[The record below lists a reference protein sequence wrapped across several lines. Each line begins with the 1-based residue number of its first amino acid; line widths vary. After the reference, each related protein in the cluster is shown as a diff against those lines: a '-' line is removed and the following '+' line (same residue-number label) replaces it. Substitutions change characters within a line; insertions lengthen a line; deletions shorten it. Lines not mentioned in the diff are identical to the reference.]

1 MRPLILVPVPRPSAE
16 GPRRDIPAGTLVV
29 VARGR
34 TAEQVGLTAT
44 PCWGPGRW
52 PFVLRWR
59 GDRWTKRPAKARV
72 LRVATLED
80 LQSLPPGSVARAAL
94 PVVAERQVAT
104 LLAGQRVAT
113 R

>member
-1 MRPLILVPVPRPSAE
+1 MNALVLVPVPRPSVAT
-16 GPRRDIPAGTLVV
+16 RRADIPAGTLVV

-34 TAEQVGLTAT
+34 SAEQVGLTAT

-72 LRVATLED
+72 LRVATAED
-80 LQSLPPGSVARAAL
+80 LRSLPPGSVARAVL
-94 PVVAERQVAT
+94 PRLAT
-104 LLAGQRVAT
+104 TPAGRRAAT

>member
-1 MRPLILVPVPRPSAE
+1 MSALARIPVPRPSA
-16 GPRRDIPAGTLVV
+16 GPRGDIPAGTLVM

-34 TAEQVGLTAT
+34 SAEQVGLTAT

-72 LRVATLED
+72 LRVATAED
-80 LQSLPPGSVARAAL
+80 LRSLPPGSVARAAL
-94 PVVAERQVAT
+94 PAVAPSPPGRRA
-104 LLAGQRVAT
+104 AT

>member
-1 MRPLILVPVPRPSAE
+1 MSAPTMASLLRSGAGGQGE
-16 GPRRDIPAGTLVV
+16 IPAGTLVV

-34 TAEQVGLTAT
+34 NGEQLGLTAT

-59 GDRWTKRPAKARV
+59 GDRWTKKPAKARV
-72 LRVATLED
+72 LRVATPAD
-80 LQSLPPGSVARAAL
+80 LQALPSGNVGGVVPV
-94 PVVAERQVAT
+94 PVVATAAARTA
-104 LLAGQRVAT
+104 AT